1 MARKPAK
8 RHAAGKKRPDTQP
21 KFCGAWIKRRK
32 KNCTR
37 PAGWWTSHPGRGRCG
52 WHGGKTASH
61 TKKAQRE
68 ELADAVVKFDLP
80 ASMDPLEALL
90 AEITLTRAM
99 VDYFTMRVQRLTE
112 AKLQDSDGRYLLGWL
127 HRERKLLVFEIRVA
141 ILSGIEERMIEVAEQ
156 DAAAFARAL
165 DGILADLGVA
175 DHPKLGKVVRK
186 HLTLLRGGK
195 AA

>member
-1 MARKPAK
+1 MARKPTK
-8 RHAAGKKRPDTQP
+8 RHAASRKVADTQP
-21 KFCGAWIKRRK
+21 KLCGAWIKRRK

-52 WHGGKTASH
+52 WHGGKTRSH
-61 TKKAQRE
+61 VKKAQRE

-80 ASMDPLEALL
+80 DSMDPLEALL
-90 AEITLTRAM
+90 VEITFTRAI
-99 VDYFTMRVQRLTE
+99 VDYVTMWVQRLTE
-112 AKLQDSDGRYLLGWL
+112 SELLTADGRYLLGWL

-156 DAAAFARAL
+156 DAAAFAHAL

>member
-1 MARKPAK
+1 MARKPTK
-8 RHAAGKKRPDTQP
+8 RHAAAKKRPDTQP
-21 KFCGAWIKRRK
+21 KLCGAWIKRRK

-61 TKKAQRE
+61 VKKAQRE

-80 ASMDPLEALL
+80 DAMDPLEALL
-90 AEITLTRAM
+90 VEITFTRAI
-99 VDYFTMRVQRLTE
+99 VDYVTMRVERLTE
-112 AKLQDSDGRYLLGWL
+112 TELLASDGRYLLAWL

-141 ILSGIEERMIEVAEQ
+141 HLSGIEERWIGAAEQ
-156 DAAAFARAL
+156 DAADFARVL
-165 DGILADLGVA
+165 DGILADVGAA
-175 DHPKLGKVVRK
+175 DHPQLGKIVRK
-186 HLTLLRGGK
+186 HFTLLRGGK